1 MDYQKDK
8 KLRVEIIFEKP
19 GGLELA
25 CTERMPLTLL
35 SFFYFWPIDED
46 FVFKR
51 KLKIIATNYTDLDV
65 SKSNKLLFHR
75 C

>member
-1 MDYQKDK
+1 MNCLKNK

-35 SFFYFWPIDED
+35 SFFYF
-46 FVFKR
+46 
-51 KLKIIATNYTDLDV
+51 
-65 SKSNKLLFHR
+65 
-75 C
+75 